1 MAISKTKNKTY
12 RVRLYYPQDIQERL
26 GVGKLYSKTFKTRKE
41 AKEAE
46 IDFYASIKE
55 IRESKD
61 KTALELG
68 GEALFKDFYE
78 EVWLDAYIAG
88 LTSTNTNPPT
98 AVTVANTKDVFR
110 LHILPMFGKYTLN
123 HLNHNKALVL
133 KVMTKKAAEYANFKT
148 LRSYVN
154 SIFDWAEELEY
165 IERNKLE
172 KSLKRIKA
180 TKKNQLKAARK
191 EEDLYLSFEQ
201 LQEWLQAAQ
210 EDYENGLLTLQ
221 DYTLFQTTFFLSD
234 RKSETYAIKWKN
246 VDFEKS
252 QITIGTALDKFGNE
266 KSTKG
271 NKTTIFHIPNELKAL
286 LQQWKEQQ
294 QKDLAQFE
302 IEQTDD
308 QLVFTFFDDK
318 GNVNQRLHTDYLNY
332 RMNSIERRHK
342 NLTHATPHKLR
353 HTGATLAKK
362 SGIGLEQIS
371 EALTHS
377 DTNVTRTY
385 VNTPNIIQMPV
396 GEIAYRKL
404 SQNVADRNGVND
416 GVNSKKDASQTELR
430 NA

>member
-1 MAISKTKNKTY
+1 MAISKTENETY
-12 RVRLYYPQDIQERL
+12 RLRLYYPQDIQEMI
-26 GVGKLYSKTFKTRKE
+26 GVNKLYSKTFKTRKE
-41 AKEAE
+41 TKDAE

-78 EVWLDAYIAG
+78 EVWLDAYVAG
-88 LTSTNTNPPT
+88 LTSTNTNLPT
-98 AVTVANTKDVFR
+98 VVTVANTKDVFR

-123 HLNHNKALVL
+123 YLNQNKVFVL

-180 TKKNQLKAARK
+180 TKKNRLKAARK

-221 DYTLFQTTFFLSD
+221 DYALFQTTFFLSD

-246 VDFEKS
+246 VDFEKA

-271 NKTTIFHIPNELKAL
+271 NKTTIFHIPNELKLL
-286 LQQWKEQQ
+286 LQQWKVQQ
-294 QKDLAQFE
+294 QEDLAQFE
-302 IEQTDD
+302 IEQTDE

-342 NLTHATPHKLR
+342 NLAHATPHKLR

-385 VNTPNIIQMPV
+385 VNTPNVIQMPV

-404 SQNVADRNGVND
+404 AQNVADRNGVNS
-416 GVNSKKDASQTELR
+416 GVNSKKDASQNELR